1 MLFPECTWWRPPTS
15 LCPNPSFLL
24 LGLWGWYHGKCRT
37 WTHFTSFHFANC
49 LLPLRRL
56 TSSPCTSSSSMRSRW
71 TSFQTGALSLP
82 PRYGERSARG
92 SRPRSASL
100 PDTTRRAA
108 GGLNRAT
115 RVCVTHRQPTSWSK
129 FIPWVEYSYDAM
141 KSTATAGTGDCGPL
155 HEAHIKE
162 RQRVWRAARAAMKKA
177 SERMCRSANRRR
189 IPAPSYQPGQL
200 NMLEL
205 LEELPNGAAGDKV
218 RSYIY
223 QLIKA
228 INWCHRNDIV
238 HRDIKP
244 ENLLISSEDVLK
256 LCDFGF
262 ARNLSEGT
270 DANYTEYVATRWYR
284 SPELLLGAPYGKAVD
299 MWSVG
304 CILGELS
311 DGQPLF
317 PGESEIDQLFTI
329 QKVLGALPAEQM
341 KLFYNNPRFHGIR
354 FPSVTHPQTLE
365 RRYQGILS
373 GLMVDL
379 MKNLL
384 LLNPTERFLTD
395 QSLNHP
401 AFQPLRQQERERSS
415 VSSPNPS
422 RSSKRKTHHHG
433 ENTVPTRS
441 HNKTSS
447 QRRSSSKECSSL
459 PRHGDLHHLGNESFV
474 NGNKAPSS
482 LSPTLYPKTQ
492 YLSQTL
498 NRSSKDLTNN
508 NLLSPKEVVNQTEFD
523 FSPGPSAKLSEPG
536 HGAKYKTPA
545 SSRAQQQQQ
554 QQQGGR
560 HTSNTLQSAG
570 EKQHGRHSHN
580 MADSAHGSMSSSSK
594 SSASY
599 LSLSKSHG
607 ALSDAKS
614 VGNLSDGRPHHDDAN
629 ANANT
634 NTNTAVAP
642 SARFFP
648 ASCLD
653 LNAPSGAP
661 GLPGSPSPRHA
672 EHSGHSPASRGAGN
686 VRLESSTLDSSSRHK
701 PRHKS
706 LAPDESKAAE
716 LLDPGPG
723 PGPGGGVG
731 VSCTRTLP
739 SPHESY
745 HYGLGYTSPFSSQ
758 QRPQRHSMYVR
769 RERHRPHGVQ
779 SNMAGLPP
787 PGQAVPTR
795 ASSLQLLSPQLQH
808 RTTHSGSSSRED
820 CSDTRVS
827 DTRGEL
833 SPKDLNHPCA
843 AILDSTAAFHAQR
856 SKHEV
861 AMYHDP
867 HGEEGVASKENR
879 MIFTESM
886 PRRVGSFYRV
896 PSPRPDNSSS
906 FHEGVGQGRG
916 PGAPIVPGNPV
927 SMANHTQRQ
936 TAFDWT
942 SAEAMVMNPPE
953 AVKEKGRSSF
963 FRAIKK
969 KKKKTQI
976 TDMADGRSPIIK
988 KSLFPLFSSKNS
1000 LKHTS
1005 AGKVP
1010 AQDHVSLQRS
1020 SKASSHHGSRGKN
1033 RERSRDRE
1041 REREQSRERER
1052 ERDRERERERERGR
1066 ERVKEWPAD
1075 KVVDSHSHS
1084 HSLSHSHSH
1093 SQQSQ
1098 PLKSLR
1104 RLLHL
1109 SPSSPNQGAG
1119 PPPPPP
1125 PDLRFPPPPPGAPQ
1139 SSSKAPYPEV
1149 RGHAVSTSSQA
1160 KGRQAQLESA
1170 WHVSALQRA
1179 DGVQLTAEQLGMNG
1193 PAFTRASRGRM
1204 PNLNDLKETAL

>member
-1 MLFPECTWWRPPTS
+1 
-15 LCPNPSFLL
+15 
-24 LGLWGWYHGKCRT
+24 
-37 WTHFTSFHFANC
+37 
-49 LLPLRRL
+49 
-56 TSSPCTSSSSMRSRW
+56 
-71 TSFQTGALSLP
+71 
-82 PRYGERSARG
+82 
-92 SRPRSASL
+92 
-100 PDTTRRAA
+100 
-108 GGLNRAT
+108 
-115 RVCVTHRQPTSWSK
+115 
-129 FIPWVEYSYDAM
+129 
-141 KSTATAGTGDCGPL
+141 
-155 HEAHIKE
+155 
-162 RQRVWRAARAAMKKA
+162 
-177 SERMCRSANRRR
+177 
-189 IPAPSYQPGQL
+189 
-200 NMLEL
+200 
-205 LEELPNGAAGDKV
+205 
-218 RSYIY
+218 
-223 QLIKA
+223 
-228 INWCHRNDIV
+228 
-238 HRDIKP
+238 
-244 ENLLISSEDVLK
+244 
-256 LCDFGF
+256 
-262 ARNLSEGT
+262 
-270 DANYTEYVATRWYR
+270 
-284 SPELLLGAPYGKAVD
+284 

-441 HNKTSS
+441 HNKSSS

-482 LSPTLYPKTQ
+482 LSPILYPKTQ

-498 NRSSKDLTNN
+498 NRSSKDLSNNN
-508 NLLSPKEVVNQTEFD
+508 NLLSPKEVANKTEFD
-523 FSPGPSAKLSEPG
+523 FSPGPSAKLTEQG

-545 SSRAQQQQQ
+545 SSRAQQHQQQHQQQQQ

-570 EKQHGRHSHN
+570 EKQHGRHTHN

-607 ALSDAKS
+607 ALSDTKS

-629 ANANT
+629 PNANA
-634 NTNTAVAP
+634 AVAP

-653 LNAPSGAP
+653 LNAPSGVP
-661 GLPGSPSPRHA
+661 GLPGSPSARHA
-672 EHSGHSPASRGAGN
+672 ERSGHSPASRAAGN

-701 PRHKS
+701 SRHKS

-723 PGPGGGVG
+723 PGGGVG
-731 VSCTRTLP
+731 VSSTRTLP

-769 RERHRPHGVQ
+769 RERHRPHGVE

-787 PGQAVPTR
+787 PGQVVPTR

-808 RTTHSGSSSRED
+808 RTAHSGSSSRED
-820 CSDTRVS
+820 CSDTR
-827 DTRGEL
+827 GEP

-843 AILDSTAAFHAQR
+843 AILDSTAAFHGQR

-867 HGEEGVASKENR
+867 HGEEGVSSKENR

-916 PGAPIVPGNPV
+916 PGAPVVPGNPV
-927 SMANHTQRQ
+927 SMANHSKRQ

-953 AVKEKGRSSF
+953 AVKEKGKASF

-976 TDMADGRSPIIK
+976 SDLADGRNPSIK

-1005 AGKVP
+1005 AGKVLP
-1010 AQDHVSLQRS
+1010 VVASPLAQQPPPPYPSAVGAQEHVSLQRS
-1020 SKASSHHGSRGKN
+1020 SKASSHHRSRGKN

-1041 REREQSRERER
+1041 REREQSR
-1052 ERDRERERERERGR
+1052 DRERERERGR

-1075 KVVDSHSHS
+1075 KVVDT
-1084 HSLSHSHSH
+1084 HSH

-1125 PDLRFPPPPPGAPQ
+1125 PDLRFPPPPPSAPQ
-1139 SSSKAPYPEV
+1139 PSSSKPPYPEV

-1160 KGRQAQLESA
+1160 KGRHAQLESA
-1170 WHVSALQRA
+1170 WHVSAALQRA
-1179 DGVQLTAEQLGMNG
+1179 DGAQLTAEQLGING
-1193 PAFTRASRGRM
+1193 AAFTRASRGRM